1 MPSNAGAH
9 ANAVESFSFSQKYYA
24 LWGHRRVEG
33 WIEPEIL
40 TVVAALDRAQR
51 TAGVSGGM
59 VEIGVHHGRLF
70 LGMHLLRRDSEKSL
84 AIDLF
89 GHQEQN
95 IDASGKGDEA
105 VFRKNLQRYAGGEQ
119 DVLVV
124 TGDSTELSGAD
135 IRRMLDGPARLFD
148 VDGGHTR
155 EIVAHDM
162 QTAADSLVE
171 GGVVLGD
178 DFFNAQWPGV
188 SEGTLQFLSTSD
200 ELVPFGIG
208 FNKVMFTTSD
218 YAETYRRTLR
228 DSAKQRLWACK
239 DSSMQGHGVT
249 IVWRRALRRKAR
261 PLAKKLLRRD

>member
-1 MPSNAGAH
+1 MPSSVGAVTELNPLSS
-9 ANAVESFSFSQKYYA
+9 AQKTYA
-24 LWGHRRVEG
+24 RWGHRRVEG

-40 TVVAALDRAQR
+40 TVVAALDRVQR
-51 TAGVSGGM
+51 SADVSGGM

-70 LGMHLLRRDSEKSL
+70 LGMHLLRRASEKSL
-84 AIDLF
+84 GIDLF
-89 GHQEQN
+89 GHQDQN

-119 DVLVV
+119 DVSIV
-124 TGDSTELSGAD
+124 TDDSTQLSGAD

-178 DFFNAQWPGV
+178 DFFNCQWPGV
-188 SEGTLQFLSTSD
+188 AEGTLQFLSSSD
-200 ELVPFGIG
+200 QLVPFGIG
-208 FNKVMFTTSD
+208 FNKIMLTTPNFGD
-218 YAETYRRTLR
+218 TYRQAIR
-228 DSAKQRLWACK
+228 DAARRHLWACK
-239 DSSMQGHGVT
+239 ESQMHDHGVT
-249 IVWRRALRRKAR
+249 IVWRSSTRRKAR
-261 PLAKKLLRRD
+261 LLAKRLLRRS